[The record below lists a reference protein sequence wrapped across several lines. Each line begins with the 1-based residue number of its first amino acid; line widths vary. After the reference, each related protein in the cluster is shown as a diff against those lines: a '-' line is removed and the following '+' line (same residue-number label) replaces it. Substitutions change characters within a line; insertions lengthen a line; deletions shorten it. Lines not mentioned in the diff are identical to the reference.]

1 MRGGGGGNSTYPYR
15 RVQASFVTVTLPLVL
30 HLHLYYSCPVAN
42 RRFRAANH
50 PSASANQNVTINS
63 QRLSQSQRHNQQST
77 LQPITTSQST
87 VNASA
92 NHNVTINSQRFS
104 QSQRHN
110 QQSAQKAQRMAT
122 ILIFH
127 PHKLKQSNGA
137 NNWLILNM

>member
-1 MRGGGGGNSTYPYR
+1 M
-15 RVQASFVTVTLPLVL
+15 TVTLPLVL
-30 HLHLYYSCPVAN
+30 HLHLYYTCPVAN

-63 QRLSQSQRHNQQST
+63 QRLSQSERHNQQSAPQPKQLHNQQST

-92 NHNVTINSQRFS
+92 NHNVTINGQRFS

-127 PHKLKQSNGA
+127 PNKLKQSSGA